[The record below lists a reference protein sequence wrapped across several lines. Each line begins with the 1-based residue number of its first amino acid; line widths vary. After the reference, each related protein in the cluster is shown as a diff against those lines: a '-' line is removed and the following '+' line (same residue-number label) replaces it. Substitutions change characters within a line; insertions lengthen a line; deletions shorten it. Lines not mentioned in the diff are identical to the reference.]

1 MNARQKDPTKEAAL
15 WAAIRT
21 LDGATRRATGER
33 AGQPSDRGSWHEK
46 DARRILFLK
55 HRHDAGEWRGA
66 ADQAADGEESSWG
79 ALLAQRA
86 PS

>member
-21 LDGATRRATGER
+21 LDGATRRAGDEPTGK
-33 AGQPSDRGSWHEK
+33 PSDRGSWHEK

-55 HRHDAGEWRGA
+55 HRHEAGEWRGDPDRA
-66 ADQAADGEESSWG
+66 APGEEGSLA
-79 ALLAQRA
+79 ALLGQRT
-86 PS
+86 SS

>member
-15 WAAIRT
+15 WAAIRA
-21 LDGATRRATGER
+21 LDGGARRAGDER

-55 HRHDAGEWRGA
+55 HRHDAGEWRGE
-66 ADQAADGEESSWG
+66 ADQAAAGEESSLA
-79 ALLAQRA
+79 ALLGQRA
-86 PS
+86 SS